1 MEQRKGKMVLA
12 SYKERMVLPFEPL
25 VFSFNDVNYFI
36 DVPHKMGSERIIEKK
51 LFCDVTGAIRPHV
64 LTALMGVSGAGKTT
78 LLDVLSGR
86 KTIGRIE
93 VDIRV
98 GGHPKD
104 QETFCRIDQ
113 QDKMM
118 ILMKKGGQIIYFGQI
133 GQQSK
138 NVISYFESIL
148 GVTY

>member
-1 MEQRKGKMVLA
+1 
-12 SYKERMVLPFEPL
+12 
-25 VFSFNDVNYFI
+25 
-36 DVPHKMGSERIIEKK
+36 MGSEHIIEKK
-51 LFCDVTGAIRPHV
+51 LLCDVTGAIRPHV

-104 QETFCRIDQ
+104 QETFCRVSAYCEQTD
-113 QDKMM
+113 
-118 ILMKKGGQIIYFGQI
+118 LH
-133 GQQSK
+133 S
-138 NVISYFESIL
+138 SYLIVEESINTLL
-148 GVTY
+148 GCDWGHRLISKIKWYVFCLLL